1 MLDANSI
8 KNVAWGASFEPH
20 LAYLPRIP
28 VNPCTAARRV
38 RGDFFTP
45 RRLKNLTTPSNRRNH
60 VVNPR
65 FHRRYDNREVPVTR

>member
-38 RGDFFTP
+38 RGDFLTP

-60 VVNPR
+60 VVNPWVH
-65 FHRRYDNREVPVTR
+65 FREDDRERPVTQ